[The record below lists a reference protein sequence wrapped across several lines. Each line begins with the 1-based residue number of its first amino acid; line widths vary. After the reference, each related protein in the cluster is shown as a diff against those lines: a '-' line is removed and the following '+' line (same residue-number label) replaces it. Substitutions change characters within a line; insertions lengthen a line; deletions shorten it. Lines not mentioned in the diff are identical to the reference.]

1 MIKNLR
7 KKGFTIVELVIV
19 IAVIAILAAILIPT
33 FSGIIKKANI
43 ANDTAMAKNMN
54 TALVMADSEGNV
66 PEDMGDV
73 LFILFEAGYV
83 LENLNP
89 TTNGYY
95 FVWDE
100 FSNQILFLTD
110 EFEVHY
116 FSQPYSE
123 DTLNWWMP
131 MDEASDIIKGQKF
144 SYCMTTD
151 LTSDI
156 TFDYLANFDTNGF
169 ILTGDIS
176 YGTSETGVNDL
187 GSFSVSGIIEG
198 TLLVN
203 APKANVSHYGAVDNV
218 NIVEV
223 SSTSYHEY
231 GFVKVSLEL
240 KMGRLVIENTG
251 NATKVILPVSTDG
264 TAENKGYIGALNPA
278 TNVTEVAPV
287 APLTN
292 SGFVKTSTLAT
303 DKVEGT
309 QPSPTA
315 PAGFSV
321 LIENLRQ
328 LKAFRDAVNAG
339 MTCKGI
345 TVKLTAD
352 IDMTSQAWKPI
363 GYNNRALDQRKEIK
377 IDGTPNYESDPA
389 NVFMGTFD
397 GNGKTIKGL
406 TNTGYLPPNV
416 IQWVNQAG
424 VLGYSFGLF
433 SITYD
438 ATIKNLNMTNV
449 NIVSTVDKSNAVAA
463 IVGVARGSLTLTNST
478 VKGYIEGTNYVG
490 GAVGYVFQYS
500 DKSSTEVD
508 TPHDRLPDDENKIVE
523 IKNIDVEATILAK
536 GNRAGG
542 IVGAANLKN
551 TFKTGTV
558 EEQNFMDGKAN
569 KFKMEACTF
578 KGNLTAEEGRVGGLM
593 GMSGSFSALTNKLS
607 SAEFEVINNVV
618 DANINSGN
626 LDPTRSINISR
637 FIGPAAGGPSGEY
650 TNVVITGNTFATDKK
665 LTYYDSTGIKVIKDT
680 FNTSYNN

>member
-1 MIKNLR
+1 MIKSLR

-43 ANDTAMAKNMN
+43 ASDTAMAKNMN

-73 LFILFEAGYV
+73 LFILYGAGYV

-100 FSNQILFLTD
+100 TTNQILFLTD
-110 EFEVHY
+110 TFEVHY
-116 FSQPYSE
+116 NSKAYSE
-123 DTLNWWMP
+123 NSLDWWLP
-131 MDEASDIIKGQKF
+131 IDEASDVTEIEAIGAKV
-144 SYCMTTD
+144 SYCMAKDIEGD
-151 LTSDI
+151 LNFT
-156 TFDYLANFDTNGF
+156 YLANFDTNGF

-176 YGTSETGVNDL
+176 YVSNAT

-203 APKANVSHYGAVDNV
+203 APNANVSHYGAVENV

-223 SSTSYHEY
+223 SQTSYHEY
-231 GFVKVSLEL
+231 GFVKVQINLQA
-240 KMGRLVIENTG
+240 GRLVIENTG
-251 NATKVILPVSTDG
+251 NATKVVLPISTSG
-264 TAENKGYIGALNPA
+264 RAENKGYIEVVEGDAAASFENTGYVDTA
-278 TNVTEVAPV
+278 TVTVI
-287 APLTN
+287 
-292 SGFVKTSTLAT
+292 
-303 DKVEGT
+303 GT
-309 QPSPTA
+309 QPSGTTA

-321 LIENLRQ
+321 LIENLSQ

-363 GYNNRALDQRKEIK
+363 GYNNRALDQRLVK
-377 IDGTPNYESDPA
+377 DDYTSAPA

-416 IQWVNQAG
+416 IQWVNAAG
-424 VLGYSFGLF
+424 MLGYSFGLF
-433 SITYD
+433 SVTYD

-500 DKSSTEVD
+500 DQFSK

-551 TFKTGTV
+551 TFKTGNV
-558 EEQNFMDGKAN
+558 EGLEFNGKVN
-569 KFKMEACTF
+569 KFKMEECTF

-593 GMSGSFSALTNKLS
+593 GMSGSFSNTYVLLDG
-607 SAEFEVINNVV
+607 AEFKVINNVV

-650 TNVVITGNTFATDKK
+650 TNVVITDNTFATDKK
-665 LTYYDSTGIKVIKDT
+665 LTYYNSTGIKVSIGTFDT
-680 FNTSYNN
+680 NHNN